1 MNQPE
6 KPAPR
11 TEDLVRSSYQ
21 PTQAELEEELDIAV
35 PGDTLE
41 ERMSFAVRA
50 LTETVN
56 IRWIDK
62 PRNRR

>member
-11 TEDLVRSSYQ
+11 TVELVRSSYQ
-21 PTQAELEEELDIAV
+21 PTQAELKEELDIEV

-41 ERMSFAVRA
+41 EKLSFAGRA